1 MAADTEVMGLA
12 APIVATLGQSVCVA
26 ASTTAGAGS
35 IGLADF
41 FLWAAGMASA
51 STAWVVGLAFRG
63 GLILRLTLHLHGTH
77 NHGVALVIRDIKGK
91 TALGNMGWAT
101 RRWETRRWV
110 TGAGQHGAGKHDAGK
125 HGAGKHGAGKH
136 GAG

>member
-1 MAADTEVMGLA
+1 
-12 APIVATLGQSVCVA
+12 
-26 ASTTAGAGS
+26 
-35 IGLADF
+35 
-41 FLWAAGMASA
+41 MASA

-77 NHGVALVIRDIKGK
+77 NHGVGLVIRDIKGGILVIISNRDGGRVVFGQQGLSK

-110 TGAGQHGAGKHDAGK
+110 TGAGQHGAGQHGAGKHDAGK
-125 HGAGKHGAGKH
+125 HGAGKHGAG
-136 GAG
+136 